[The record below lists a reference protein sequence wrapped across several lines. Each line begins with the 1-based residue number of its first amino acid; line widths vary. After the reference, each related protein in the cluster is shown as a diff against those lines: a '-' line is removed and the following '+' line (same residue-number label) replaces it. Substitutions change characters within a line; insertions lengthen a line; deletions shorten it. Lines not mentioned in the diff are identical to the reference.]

1 MRKHPVS
8 RIENGLIIIIH
19 SISIIG
25 EDKALSIKVGADAG
39 IPDNEDVILVRGI
52 TSDVNRAVKEILQ
65 IVEDAKNDEIVSS
78 YVCGHLGNSF
88 PFC

>member
-52 TSDVNRAVKEILQ
+52 DRKSVV
-65 IVEDAKNDEIVSS
+65 
-78 YVCGHLGNSF
+78 
-88 PFC
+88 